1 MLIGML
7 PLTAVPTR
15 AAADVNGDEKV
26 SATDVLLILQYAV
39 GKIDGFPA

>member
-15 AAADVNGDEKV
+15 VAADLNMDGKV
-26 SATDVLLILQYAV
+26 SATDALLILQYAV
-39 GKIDGFPA
+39 GKIDGFSA